1 MNRWK
6 FSSDWGHAETIF
18 RVHDVLVREHKEGY
32 HNVDKD
38 GYFEKFGD
46 VHWQTFIKFDCL
58 PIVLGKEEFVAPVET
73 DIVKES
79 YEVEDW
85 KASTVGKDYEDL
97 DQEIGEECWSINFG
111 SCIEILQI
119 VLQYFLGVALS
130 HLGL

>member
-1 MNRWK
+1 M
-6 FSSDWGHAETIF
+6 
-18 RVHDVLVREHKEGY
+18 
-32 HNVDKD
+32 DKD

-97 DQEIGEECWSINFG
+97 DQEIGEEC
-111 SCIEILQI
+111 
-119 VLQYFLGVALS
+119 
-130 HLGL
+130 